1 MPYNKKSDDE
11 IYPDCRFC
19 NRNCHAYANEKCM
32 ALESLDPNWTYCP
45 FFKTKE
51 QYEAEDEKAL
61 ARLREKRMTGRLEY
75 YRKEKAND
83 ADKPQKQ

>member
-1 MPYNKKSDDE
+1 MPEKTNDK
-11 IYPDCRFC
+11 YPACRFGL
-19 NRNCHAYANEKCM
+19 RNCHAYGNGHCM
-32 ALESLDPNWTYCP
+32 ALESLDPKWTTRCP
-45 FFKTKE
+45 FYIPNE

-83 ADKPQKQ
+83 VDKPQKQ